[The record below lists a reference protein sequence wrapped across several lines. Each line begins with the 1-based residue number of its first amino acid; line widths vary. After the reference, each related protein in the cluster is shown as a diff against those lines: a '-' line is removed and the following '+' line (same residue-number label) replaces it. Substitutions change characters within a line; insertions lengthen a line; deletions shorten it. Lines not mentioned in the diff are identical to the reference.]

1 MKKLLSLLSFLCLYL
16 LGYGQNVDVVYFHG
30 KQRCVTCLSIE
41 KYAKEAVQ
49 EIGADKQT
57 KGHVRF
63 EAIDFSTE
71 EGNSIAQEYKVA
83 WSTLFIINGDV
94 RKDITQLA
102 FRYAKSQPEEFK
114 RLLKLE
120 IESIQQ

>member
-1 MKKLLSLLSFLCLYL
+1 MKKLLSLIIFLCLYL
-16 LGYGQNVDVVYFHG
+16 IGYSQNVDVVYFHG

-102 FRYAKSQPEEFK
+102 FRYAKNQPEEFK

>member
-1 MKKLLSLLSFLCLYL
+1 MKKLLSLIIFLCLYL
-16 LGYGQNVDVVYFHG
+16 IGYSQNVDVVYFHG

-102 FRYAKSQPEEFK
+102 FRYAKNQPEEFK

-120 IESIQQ
+120 IESILQ